1 MKFYHVSGPAP
12 LYTNTFVLISQAGHA
27 VVIDPAA
34 EAESYN
40 KILRENNATL
50 IYIFC
55 THGHFDHVGAAQ
67 QLRSQWGATL
77 YCEKSDLRGNQ
88 LYPMTESDSGYPEGV
103 PIQLDELTF
112 TAWHTPGHTPGGVCI
127 LCGQL
132 FFTGD
137 TLFAGGA
144 GRTDLEGGSYA
155 TLLASGNKI
164 MHLPIP
170 EDAVVLP
177 GHEGTSTYGEEMK
190 SNYFISM
197 CRSDGS
203 LDEDF
208 Y

>member
-1 MKFYHVSGPAP
+1 MKFYHVGGPAP
-12 LYTNTFVLISQAGHA
+12 LYTNTFVVISDAGHA
-27 VVIDPAA
+27 AIIDPAA
-34 EAESYN
+34 DAESYN
-40 KILRENNATL
+40 QILRENNATL
-50 IYIFC
+50 TYIFC
-55 THGHFDHVGAAQ
+55 THGHFDHVGSAQ
-67 QLRSQWGATL
+67 QLRTQWGATL
-77 YCEKSDLRGNQ
+77 YCEKCDLRGNQ
-88 LYPMTESDSGYPEGV
+88 LYPLTESDSGYPEGV
-103 PIQLDELTF
+103 PIQLDELSF

-127 LCGQL
+127 LCGRL

-144 GRTDLEGGSYA
+144 GRTDLEGGSY
-155 TLLASGNKI
+155 TELLASGCKL
-164 MHLPIP
+164 MQLPIP